1 MDTNSFINGAK
12 FTKLYA
18 RLYMKVTLLQIDKT
32 TESYLNEG
40 ISIYLKRL
48 KNYTV
53 FEMVTINVPKAV
65 RMRPEAE
72 QKSEEAKLILK
83 HLKNGDHLVILDE
96 GGNLLNS
103 IDFSQFLTKKALQN
117 VKNLIFLI
125 GGPYG
130 FDELIYKRAN
140 YKLSL
145 SPMTFSHQM
154 VRLFFVEQLYRAYS
168 ITKGE
173 KYHHI

>member
-1 MDTNSFINGAK
+1 
-12 FTKLYA
+12 
-18 RLYMKVTLLQIDKT
+18 MKVTLLQIDKT
-32 TESYLNEG
+32 TENYLNEG
-40 ISIYLKRL
+40 IAIYQKRL
-48 KNYTV
+48 KNYIA
-53 FEMVTINVPKAV
+53 FEIITINVPKAV

-83 HLKNGDHLVILDE
+83 QLKENDFLVILDE

-103 IDFSQFLTKKALQN
+103 VDFSSFLNKKTLQN

-130 FDELIYKRAN
+130 FDKSIYVRAN

-154 VRLFFVEQLYRAYS
+154 VRLFFTEQLYRAFT
-168 ITKGE
+168 IIKGE
-173 KYHHI
+173 KYHHQ

>member
-1 MDTNSFINGAK
+1 
-12 FTKLYA
+12 
-18 RLYMKVTLLQIDKT
+18 MKVTLLQIDKT

-48 KNYTV
+48 KNYTA
-53 FEMVTINVPKAV
+53 FDISTINVPKAV

-83 HLKNGDHLVILDE
+83 QLKETDHLVILDE

-103 IDFSQFLTKKALQN
+103 VGFSEFLGKKALQN
-117 VKNLIFLI
+117 VKNLVFLI

-130 FDELIYKRAN
+130 FDEIIYKRAN

-154 VRLFFVEQLYRAYS
+154 IRLFFVEQLYRAFTIS
-168 ITKGE
+168 KGE
-173 KYHHI
+173 RYHHV

>member
-1 MDTNSFINGAK
+1 
-12 FTKLYA
+12 
-18 RLYMKVTLLQIDKT
+18 MKVTLLQIDKT
-32 TESYLNEG
+32 TENYLNEG
-40 ISIYLKRL
+40 IAVYQKRL
-48 KNYTV
+48 KNYSV
-53 FEMVTINVPKAV
+53 FEIVTINVPKAV

-83 HLKNGDHLVILDE
+83 QLKENDFLVLLDE

-103 IDFSQFLTKKALQN
+103 VDFSSFLNKKAIQN

-130 FDELIYKRAN
+130 FDKNIYDRAN

-154 VRLFFVEQLYRAYS
+154 VRLFFVEQLYRAFTIS
-168 ITKGE
+168 KGE
-173 KYHHI
+173 KYHHS

>member
-1 MDTNSFINGAK
+1 
-12 FTKLYA
+12 
-18 RLYMKVTLLQIDKT
+18 MKVTLLQIDKT
-32 TESYLNEG
+32 TENYLNEG
-40 ISIYLKRL
+40 IAIYLKRL

-53 FEMVTINVPKAV
+53 FEISTINVPKAV

-83 HLKNGDHLVILDE
+83 QIKENDHLVILDE

-103 IDFSQFLTKKALQN
+103 VGFSDFLSKKALQN
-117 VKNLIFLI
+117 VKNLVFLI

-130 FDELIYKRAN
+130 FDETIYKRAN

-168 ITKGE
+168 ISKGE

>member
-1 MDTNSFINGAK
+1 V
-12 FTKLYA
+12 
-18 RLYMKVTLLQIDKT
+18 KVTLLQIDKT
-32 TESYLNEG
+32 TENYLNEG
-40 ISIYLKRL
+40 ISIYTGRL
-48 KNYTV
+48 KHYTAL
-53 FEMVTINVPKAV
+53 EISTINVPKAV

-83 HLKNGDHLVILDE
+83 NLKESDFLVLLDE

-103 IDFSQFLTKKALQN
+103 IDFSTFLSKKALQS
-117 VKNLIFLI
+117 VKNLVFLI

-130 FDELIYKRAN
+130 FDATIYKRAN

-154 VRLFFVEQLYRAYS
+154 VRLFFLEQLYRAFTIS
-168 ITKGE
+168 KGE

>member
-1 MDTNSFINGAK
+1 
-12 FTKLYA
+12 
-18 RLYMKVTLLQIDKT
+18 MKVTLLQIDKT

-48 KNYTV
+48 KNYTT
-53 FEMVTINVPKAV
+53 FEIVTINVPKAV

-72 QKSEEAKLILK
+72 QKSEESKLILK
-83 HLKNGDHLVILDE
+83 HLNNGDHLVILDE

-103 IDFSQFLTKKALQN
+103 VDFSQFLTKKALQN
-117 VKNLIFLI
+117 VKNLVFLI

-130 FDELIYKRAN
+130 FDESIYKRAN

-154 VRLFFVEQLYRAYS
+154 VRLFIIEQIYRGFT
-168 ITKGE
+168 ILNNE
-173 KYHHI
+173 PYHHN

>member
-1 MDTNSFINGAK
+1 M
-12 FTKLYA
+12 
-18 RLYMKVTLLQIDKT
+18 QIDKT
-32 TESYLNEG
+32 TENYLNEG

-48 KNYTV
+48 KNYTA
-53 FEMVTINVPKAV
+53 FEISTINVPKAV

-83 HLKNGDHLVILDE
+83 QLKDTDHLVILDE

-103 IDFSQFLTKKALQN
+103 VDFAQFLTKKMLQN
-117 VKNLIFLI
+117 VKSLVFLI

-130 FDELIYKRAN
+130 FDEIIYKKAN

-154 VRLFFVEQLYRAYS
+154 VRLFFVEQLYRAYT

>member
-1 MDTNSFINGAK
+1 
-12 FTKLYA
+12 
-18 RLYMKVTLLQIDKT
+18 MKVTLLQIDKT

-48 KNYTV
+48 KNYTA
-53 FEMVTINVPKAV
+53 FDLVTINVPKAV

-72 QKSEEAKLILK
+72 QKTEEGKLILK
-83 HLKNGDHLVILDE
+83 ELKENDHLVLLDE

-103 IDFSQFLTKKALQN
+103 VGFSQFLTKKAISN
-117 VKNLIFLI
+117 VKNLVFLI

-130 FDELIYKRAN
+130 FDENIYKRAN

-154 VRLFFVEQLYRAYS
+154 VRLFFLEQLYRAFT

-173 KYHHI
+173 KYHHT

>member
-1 MDTNSFINGAK
+1 
-12 FTKLYA
+12 
-18 RLYMKVTLLQIDKT
+18 MKVTLLQIDKT
-32 TESYLNEG
+32 TENYLNEG
-40 ISIYLKRL
+40 IAIYLKRL
-48 KNYTV
+48 KNYTA
-53 FEMVTINVPKAV
+53 FEISTINVPKAV

-72 QKSEEAKLILK
+72 QKNEEAKLILK
-83 HLKNGDHLVILDE
+83 QIKENDHLVILDE

-103 IDFSQFLTKKALQN
+103 VAFSTFLTKKALQN
-117 VKNLIFLI
+117 VKNLVFLI

-130 FDELIYKRAN
+130 FDESIYKRAD

-168 ITKGE
+168 ISKGE

>member
-1 MDTNSFINGAK
+1 
-12 FTKLYA
+12 
-18 RLYMKVTLLQIDKT
+18 MKVTLLQIDKT
-32 TESYLNEG
+32 TENYLNEG

-48 KNYTV
+48 KNYTA
-53 FEMVTINVPKAV
+53 FEISTINVPKAV

-83 HLKNGDHLVILDE
+83 QLKDTDHLVILDE

-103 IDFSQFLTKKALQN
+103 VDFAQFLTKKMLQN
-117 VKNLIFLI
+117 VKSLVFLI

-130 FDELIYKRAN
+130 FDEIIYKKAN

-154 VRLFFVEQLYRAYS
+154 VRLFFVEQLYRAYT

>member
-1 MDTNSFINGAK
+1 
-12 FTKLYA
+12 
-18 RLYMKVTLLQIDKT
+18 MKVTLLQIDKT
-32 TESYLNEG
+32 TENYLNEG

-48 KNYTV
+48 KNYTA
-53 FEMVTINVPKAV
+53 FEIGTINVPKAV

-83 HLKNGDHLVILDE
+83 QIKEGDHLVLLDE

-103 IDFSQFLTKKALQN
+103 VDFAQFLTKKALQN
-117 VKNLIFLI
+117 VKSLVFLI

-130 FDELIYKRAN
+130 FDEIIYKRAN

-154 VRLFFVEQLYRAYS
+154 VRLFFVEQLYRAYT
-168 ITKGE
+168 IKKGE
-173 KYHHI
+173 KYHHL

>member
-1 MDTNSFINGAK
+1 MAISLIGAK

-18 RLYMKVTLLQIDKT
+18 LRQMKVTLLQIDKT

-48 KNYTV
+48 KNYTA
-53 FEMVTINVPKAV
+53 FEIITINVPKAV
-65 RMRPEAE
+65 RMRPEPE
-72 QKSEEAKLILK
+72 QKTEEAKLILK
-83 HLKNGDHLVILDE
+83 ELKENDHLVLLDE
-96 GGNLLNS
+96 SGNLLNS
-103 IDFSQFLTKKALQN
+103 VDFSHFLTKKALQN

-130 FDELIYKRAN
+130 FDETIYKRAN

-154 VRLFFVEQLYRAYS
+154 VRLFFVEQLYRAYT

-173 KYHHI
+173 KYHHL

>member
-1 MDTNSFINGAK
+1 
-12 FTKLYA
+12 
-18 RLYMKVTLLQIDKT
+18 MKVTLLQIDKT
-32 TESYLNEG
+32 TENYLNEG
-40 ISIYLKRL
+40 IAIYQKRL
-48 KNYTV
+48 KNYSV
-53 FEMVTINVPKAV
+53 FEIVTINVPKAV

-83 HLKNGDHLVILDE
+83 QLKENDFLVLLDE

-103 IDFSQFLTKKALQN
+103 VDFSLFLNKKAIQN

-130 FDELIYKRAN
+130 FDKSIYERAN

-145 SPMTFSHQM
+145 SPMTYSHQM
-154 VRLFFVEQLYRAYS
+154 VRLFFVEQLYRAFTIS
-168 ITKGE
+168 KGE
-173 KYHHI
+173 KYHHS

>member
-1 MDTNSFINGAK
+1 
-12 FTKLYA
+12 
-18 RLYMKVTLLQIDKT
+18 MKVTLLQIDKT
-32 TESYLNEG
+32 TENYLNEG
-40 ISIYLKRL
+40 IAVYQKRL
-48 KNYTV
+48 KNYSV
-53 FEMVTINVPKAV
+53 FEIVTINVPKAV

-83 HLKNGDHLVILDE
+83 QLKENDFLVLLDE

-103 IDFSQFLTKKALQN
+103 VDFSLFLNKKAIQN

-130 FDELIYKRAN
+130 FDKSIYERAN

-145 SPMTFSHQM
+145 SPMTYSHQM
-154 VRLFFVEQLYRAYS
+154 VRLFFVEQLYRAFTIS
-168 ITKGE
+168 KGE
-173 KYHHI
+173 KYHHS

>member
-1 MDTNSFINGAK
+1 
-12 FTKLYA
+12 
-18 RLYMKVTLLQIDKT
+18 MKVTLLQIDKT
-32 TESYLNEG
+32 TENYLNEG
-40 ISIYLKRL
+40 IAIYQKRL
-48 KNYTV
+48 KNYSV
-53 FEMVTINVPKAV
+53 FEIVTINVPKAV

-83 HLKNGDHLVILDE
+83 QLKENDFLVLLDE

-103 IDFSQFLTKKALQN
+103 VDFSSFLNKKAIQN

-130 FDELIYKRAN
+130 FDKSIYERAN

-154 VRLFFVEQLYRAYS
+154 VRLFFVEQLYRAFTIS
-168 ITKGE
+168 KGE
-173 KYHHI
+173 KYHHS

>member
-1 MDTNSFINGAK
+1 
-12 FTKLYA
+12 
-18 RLYMKVTLLQIDKT
+18 MKVTLLQIDKT
-32 TESYLNEG
+32 TENYLNEG
-40 ISIYLKRL
+40 IAVYQKRL
-48 KNYTV
+48 KNYSV
-53 FEMVTINVPKAV
+53 FEIVTINVPKAV

-83 HLKNGDHLVILDE
+83 QLKENDFLVLLDE

-103 IDFSQFLTKKALQN
+103 VDFSSFLNKKAIQN

-130 FDELIYKRAN
+130 FDKSIYERAN

-154 VRLFFVEQLYRAYS
+154 VRLFFVEQLYRAFTIS
-168 ITKGE
+168 KGE
-173 KYHHI
+173 KYHHS